1 MVFGPLFMILVV
13 IGIIAGIIPVLR
25 SLGIIGTSQA
35 GSKSAANGNNAFD
48 ILKER
53 FAKGEIDTKEFE
65 ERKCLLT
72 E

>member
-1 MVFGPLFMILVV
+1 MILGPLFMLLVV
-13 IGIIAGIIPVLR
+13 IGIIAAIILVLR

-35 GSKSAANGNNAFD
+35 DSKPAANGYNAFD
-48 ILKER
+48 ILRDR

-65 ERKCLLT
+65 ERKRLLA

>member
-1 MVFGPLFMILVV
+1 MGWVRYGPLFMLLVI
-13 IGIIAGIIPVLR
+13 IGIIAGFILVLR

-65 ERKCLLT
+65 DVSVF
-72 E
+72 